1 MRTYTITR
9 RQDLNTTRWSGGTTT
24 QLAIWPADGDYA
36 SRRFSWRV
44 SSAVVEDEES
54 TFTSLPGVERTL
66 MILEGSLQL
75 EHEGHYT
82 TVLEQFDQDNFSG
95 SWTTRSRGRV
105 TDFNLMVSSG
115 EGRVQVTEV
124 PLRETLSATLQSPTD
139 KWASVSE
146 VFYCLSDNVHA
157 VLPDDKEA
165 VLNRGDVLTVHSD
178 LHDATPP
185 SPTCTATHNISPT
198 ATSCHATDSSAG
210 SPYHGGHRNASD
222 TPAAKAVHCT
232 ASDNGTLQLHSTENT
247 ATLIRATIF
256 HA

>member
-1 MRTYTITR
+1 MKTYTITR
-9 RQDLNTTRWSGGTTT
+9 RQNLTATRWSGGTTT

-75 EHEGHYT
+75 EHEGHYS

-95 SWTTRSRGRV
+95 SWTTHSRGRV

-124 PLRETLSATLQSPTD
+124 PAGGMLTVALQSATER
-139 KWASVSE
+139 WNAVSE
-146 VFYCLSDNVHA
+146 VFYCLSDNVHVVFPA
-157 VLPDDKEA
+157 GNET
-165 VLNRGDVLTVHSD
+165 VLNRGDVLTVYSD
-178 LHDATPP
+178 MRDNTSPSTTCAT
-185 SPTCTATHNISPT
+185 THNT
-198 ATSCHATDSSAG
+198 ASAATGIPVTAPSAGGIRGNRYRTAPGTHATTDVSG
-210 SPYHGGHRNASD
+210 
-222 TPAAKAVHCT
+222 AV
-232 ASDNGTLQLHSTENT
+232 SGDGLLRLHSPETT
-247 ATLIRATIF
+247 ATLIRAIVF
-256 HA
+256 HD